1 MSIQLNE
8 ARRVTLHRRD
18 GDAATPLH
26 PATCADAV
34 SYSNADADA
43 AFAGVTAR
51 EALDELFRRLG
62 VVEGEVLPPVAVVP
76 RLLAPVAEQRLAEGE
91 ALTLT
96 STPFAVRGGKDTHAA
111 SEWRIT
117 GADARPLWSS
127 GEDAAHLESFPDL
140 PVNRETLPE
149 VAGVP
154 DGEGMSV
161 TGYPCFDSLLNG
173 DSAYDVGTAG
183 GNGTFLL
190 WNAQG
195 NADRQLRMLTRSV
208 DGGTNWERV
217 ACDDAERFSSIVW
230 TGTRF
235 LAFMRSNTSPSPVM
249 ASTDGGDSWTQ
260 VGSLPIK
267 NLGITRAA
275 AQDGVIVAVSNATT
289 LYRSEDDGVTWN
301 PVSCPLTAGSIMTA
315 HGHFV
320 CNYGSS
326 WVASRDGQF
335 WLPVTALDDMPYVTA
350 DAEGLIGYRLLNG
363 KLTLV
368 RVVGENFQ
376 TTDKPATAFGFA
388 SDMIST
394 AACRLL
400 YDAASGLYILVFSSS
415 INNPD
420 LWYGTS
426 FPESTAESPLLS
438 DAGWSGLSLDAF
450 IAGSPV
456 ISNVGLLRFA
466 ERDYFMCVTE
476 GSGEDWPYS
485 GYTSMGLRVGLVGKL
500 LSEQLF
506 ASVRHKGQKADW
518 SDWAADVPF
527 TAELGAGDAGETEG
541 LNQKN
546 GATFHTRD
554 ASAYGNYLASEFV
567 VPDGVTEL
575 LILCASGV
583 SSSYQPGWAASCR
596 VAVTPGQTIP
606 VTVGGYNSTSKKVVT
621 TSSVGGFISCDPAT
635 GVTCPSGA
643 LMQFQGATGY
653 SSTYK
658 GGGFAFVTDSEWL
671 SFALHGSDRQPV
683 AAQNGVKGL
692 NVGWNGFDYLHSFCG
707 GYSYVY
713 GQSGIVKIW
722 WGPQING

>member
-1 MSIQLNE
+1 MSIQVNE

-161 TGYPCFDSLLNG
+161 TIYPCFNSLFG
-173 DSAYDVGTAG
+173 GSVSSKIGTAG
-183 GNGTFLL
+183 GNGTFLY
-190 WNAQG
+190 WCDEG
-195 NADRQLRMLTRSV
+195 NADRELRMLTRSV
-208 DGGTNWERV
+208 DGGTNCERV
-217 ACDDAERFSSIVW
+217 AWEGAERFSSIVW

-235 LAFMRSNTSPSPVM
+235 LAFMRSDMSPSPVM
-249 ASTDGGDSWTQ
+249 ASSDGGDSWTQ

-267 NLGITRAA
+267 NTGFIRAA

-301 PVSCPLTAGSIMTA
+301 SVSCPVTAGSIMTA

-320 CNYGSS
+320 CNYGST
-326 WVASRDGQF
+326 WAASRDGQLWF
-335 WLPVTALDDMPYVTA
+335 SVAALGGMPYVTA

-363 KLTLV
+363 KLSLV

-376 TTDKPATAFGFA
+376 TTDKPAAAFGFA
-388 SDMIST
+388 SDPISMST
-394 AACRLL
+394 CRLL
-400 YDAASGLYILVFSSS
+400 YDAASGLYVLALSFPGD
-415 INNPD
+415 NLT
-420 LWYGTS
+420 LWYGMS

-456 ISNVGLLRFA
+456 IRDVGLMRFA
-466 ERDYFMCVTE
+466 ERDYFLCLTE
-476 GSGEDWPYS
+476 GSGDDWPYG
-485 GYTSMGLRVGLVGKL
+485 GYISMGLRVGLVGKL

-583 SSSYQPGWAASCR
+583 SSQPGWAGSCR

-606 VTVGGYNSTSKKVVT
+606 ITVGGYNITSKKVVT
-621 TSSVGGFISCDPAT
+621 TTSVGGFISCDPAT
-635 GVTCPSGA
+635 GVVCPSGA
-643 LMQFQGATGY
+643 LMQFQGAAGY

-683 AAQNGVKGL
+683 AAQNGFKGL
-692 NVGWNGFDYLHSFCG
+692 NIGWNGFNYLHSFCG

>member
-1 MSIQLNE
+1 MSIQVNE

-161 TGYPCFDSLLNG
+161 TIYPCFNSLFG
-173 DSAYDVGTAG
+173 GSVSSKIGTAG
-183 GNGTFLL
+183 GNGTFLY
-190 WNAQG
+190 WCDEG
-195 NADRQLRMLTRSV
+195 NADRELRMLTRSV
-208 DGGTNWERV
+208 DGGTNCERV
-217 ACDDAERFSSIVW
+217 AWEGAERFSSIVW

-235 LAFMRSNTSPSPVM
+235 LAFMRSDMSPSPVM
-249 ASTDGGDSWTQ
+249 ASSDGGDSWTQ

-267 NLGITRAA
+267 NTGFIRAA
-275 AQDGVIVAVSNATT
+275 AQDGVIVAVSRATT

-301 PVSCPLTAGSIMTA
+301 SVSCPVTAGSIMTA

-320 CNYGSS
+320 CNYGST
-326 WVASRDGQF
+326 WAASRDGQLWF
-335 WLPVTALDDMPYVTA
+335 SVAALGGMPYVTA

-363 KLTLV
+363 KLSLV

-376 TTDKPATAFGFA
+376 TTDKPAAAFGFA
-388 SDMIST
+388 SDPISMST
-394 AACRLL
+394 CRLL
-400 YDAASGLYILVFSSS
+400 YDAASGLYVLALSFPGD
-415 INNPD
+415 NLT
-420 LWYGTS
+420 LWYGMS
-426 FPESTAESPLLS
+426 FPESSAESPLLS

-456 ISNVGLLRFA
+456 IRDVGLMRFA
-466 ERDYFMCVTE
+466 ERDYFLCLTE
-476 GSGEDWPYS
+476 GSGDDWPYG
-485 GYTSMGLRVGLVGKL
+485 GYISMGLRVGLVGKL

-583 SSSYQPGWAASCR
+583 SSQPGWAGSCR

-606 VTVGGYNSTSKKVVT
+606 ITVGGYNITSKKVVT
-621 TSSVGGFISCDPAT
+621 TTSVGGFISCDPAT
-635 GVTCPSGA
+635 GVVCPSGA
-643 LMQFQGATGY
+643 LMQFQGAAGY

>member
-1 MSIQLNE
+1 MSIQVNE

-173 DSAYDVGTAG
+173 DSTYDVGTAG

-326 WVASRDGQF
+326 WVASRDGQLWF
-335 WLPVTALDDMPYVTA
+335 PVTALDDMPYVTA
-350 DAEGLIGYRLLNG
+350 DAEGLIGYRLLND

-388 SDMIST
+388 SDMGST

-476 GSGEDWPYS
+476 GSGDDWPYG
-485 GYTSMGLRVGLVGKL
+485 GYISMGLRVGLVGKL

-606 VTVGGYNSTSKKVVT
+606 VTVGGYNITSKKVVT
-621 TSSVGGFISCDPAT
+621 TTSVGGFISCDPAT

-707 GYSYVY
+707 GYSYAY